1 MDSATLLDQSSSR
14 SSRGQAFYKALRL
27 LTALCSL
34 QMPLWDELW
43 WHDGLLHSQPVLDGT
58 LEPQLATPVSSE
70 Q

>member
-1 MDSATLLDQSSSR
+1 
-14 SSRGQAFYKALRL
+14 
-27 LTALCSL
+27 
-34 QMPLWDELW
+34 MPLWDELW